1 MALNGLNCAAVP
13 LRIYSLTH
21 SLDSVH
27 HLCDMVKLAFISCVS
42 LIGY

>member
-21 SLDSVH
+21 SLAEAYMHAERIFGV
-27 HLCDMVKLAFISCVS
+27 VS
-42 LIGY
+42 YDFHT